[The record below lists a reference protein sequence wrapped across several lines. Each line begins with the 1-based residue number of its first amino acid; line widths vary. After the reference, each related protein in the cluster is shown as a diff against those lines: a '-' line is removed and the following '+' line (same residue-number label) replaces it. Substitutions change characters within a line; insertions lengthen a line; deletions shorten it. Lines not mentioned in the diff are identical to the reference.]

1 MRTLSTT
8 RDGVRTGQAPITR
21 LIKGG
26 GGGGDR
32 GTGVLGHAHAHTG
45 RQFLISV
52 TPGRTDQIRISYTG
66 MHEQLAE
73 I

>member
-1 MRTLSTT
+1 MRTWLTT
-8 RDGVRTGQAPITR
+8 RDGAWTGQALMPR

-26 GGGGDR
+26 GGRGGR
-32 GTGVLGHAHAHTG
+32 GTEALGYAHAHTG

-52 TPGRTDQIRISYTG
+52 TPGQTDQIRISYTG
-66 MHEQLAE
+66 MHEYLAE